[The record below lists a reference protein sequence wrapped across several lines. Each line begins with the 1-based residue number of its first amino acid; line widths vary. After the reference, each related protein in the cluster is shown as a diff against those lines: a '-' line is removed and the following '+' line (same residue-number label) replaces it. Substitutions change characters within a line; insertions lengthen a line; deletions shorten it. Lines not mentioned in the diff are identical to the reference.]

1 MSGENIFNIA
11 FLTKFIKFA
20 IVGFS
25 GLFVDFGLT
34 WLFKERIH
42 FPKSIANA
50 IGFSTAATSNYFLN
64 RIWTYKSTNPDVILE
79 YSEFFAISL
88 IGLALNTFIIWL
100 LNEKL
105 KMNFYLAKAI
115 ATVIVT
121 IWNFGANTFF
131 TFKHS

>member
-20 IVGFS
+20 TVGFS

-42 FPKSIANA
+42 FPKFIANA

>member
-42 FPKSIANA
+42 FPKFIANA

>member
-1 MSGENIFNIA
+1 
-11 FLTKFIKFA
+11 
-20 IVGFS
+20 
-25 GLFVDFGLT
+25 
-34 WLFKERIH
+34 
-42 FPKSIANA
+42 
-50 IGFSTAATSNYFLN
+50 
-64 RIWTYKSTNPDVILE
+64 
-79 YSEFFAISL
+79 
-88 IGLALNTFIIWL
+88 L